1 MKRTPILITT
11 RSIINNDMANL
22 NFQRE
27 VIDKSFE
34 HPVVVDFWAPWC
46 GPCRTLGPVLEK
58 IAADQEGR
66 WTLIKLNSDEEQ
78 ELSAQ
83 YQVMSIPNVK
93 MFYQGEVV
101 AEFVGAQPR
110 QFILNWLDKHIPE
123 RENSELSTWLEQLE
137 QGQDIDLQALRQAL
151 ENNTITPAGKIS
163 LSAKLVFRHPD
174 MAVALVADVHLGHE
188 QFDLAEDIRI
198 IARLSQ
204 YHNNDTP
211 PAAKLS
217 AAAQALSEN
226 HNEAAIAAIIDA
238 VVMDKTIEQDLPRKA
253 AIALFHLWGPQHE
266 LTRTYRKR
274 FDMALY

>member
-1 MKRTPILITT
+1 
-11 RSIINNDMANL
+11 MANL
-22 NFQRE
+22 NFQAE

-66 WTLIKLNSDEEQ
+66 WTLVKLNSDEEQ
-78 ELSAQ
+78 ELSAR

-93 MFYQGEVV
+93 LFYQGEVI

-123 RENSELSTWLEQLE
+123 KENSELAAFELQLD
-137 QGQDIDLQALRQAL
+137 QGLPLDMAALQQVLDNKPL
-151 ENNTITPAGKIS
+151 SLTGKIQ
-163 LSAKLVFRHPD
+163 LAEKMVFQYPEAAAD
-174 MAVALVADVHLGHE
+174 MVTEVLLGHE
-188 QFDLAEDIRI
+188 QFDLAEDIRNL
-198 IARLSQ
+198 ARLSRFK
-204 YHNNDTP
+204 DTSTP
-211 PAAKLS
+211 AAAKLT
-217 AAAQALSEN
+217 AAAQLLHDAQPAAAMATLI
-226 HNEAAIAAIIDA
+226 EA
-238 VVMDKTIEQDLPRKA
+238 VMMDKTLDQDLPRKA

>member
-1 MKRTPILITT
+1 
-11 RSIINNDMANL
+11 MANV
-22 NFQRE
+22 NFQHE

-66 WTLIKLNSDEEQ
+66 WTLLKLNSDEEQ
-78 ELSAQ
+78 EISAQ

-123 RENSELSTWLEQLE
+123 RENSELSAWLEQLE
-137 QGQDIDLQALRQAL
+137 QGQEIDQQALRQAL
-151 ENNTITPAGKIS
+151 ENNSITPTGKLS
-163 LSAKLVFRHPD
+163 LAAKLVFRHPD
-174 MAVALVADVHLGHE
+174 MAIALVSDVHLGHE
-188 QFDLAEDIRI
+188 QFELAEDIRT
-198 IARLSQ
+198 IARLGQ
-204 YHNNDTP
+204 YHNSETP
-211 PAAKLS
+211 AAAKLS
-217 AAAQALSEN
+217 SAAQAL
-226 HNEAAIAAIIDA
+226 NESRNEDAIAHIIDA
-238 VVMDKTIEQDLPRKA
+238 VMMDKTIEQDLPRKA

-266 LTRTYRKR
+266 LTQTYRKR